1 MTEKTNN
8 FMDVESLLQQ
18 VENTKFTL
26 QRKNDSSR
34 LVRYYDEK
42 AETILNEV
50 KANYSE
56 PKQQEIFS
64 SRITALNEERSKHFD
79 RIGEYIAEDIK
90 LLNSLTDRQEKAEIV
105 EDVALLLKEYAALL
119 HQSFRK
125 PWTMCY

>member
-8 FMDVESLLQQ
+8 FMDIESLLQQ

-56 PKQQEIFS
+56 PKQQELFI
-64 SRITALNEERSKHFD
+64 SRITALNEERRKHFD
-79 RIGEYIAEDIK
+79 RIGEYIAEDVK

-119 HQSFRK
+119 HQSFCN
-125 PWTMCY
+125 PWAMCY